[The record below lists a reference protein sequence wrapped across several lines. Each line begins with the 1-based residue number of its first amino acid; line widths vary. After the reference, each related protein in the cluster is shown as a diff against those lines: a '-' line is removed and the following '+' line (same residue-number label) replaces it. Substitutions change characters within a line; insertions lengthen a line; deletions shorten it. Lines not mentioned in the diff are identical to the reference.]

1 MTVSPDSPRFT
12 RVAVFALTGVAAVS
26 IAACS
31 SNKTTSTTTSVSTST
46 SVSTTTS
53 PTPAAGEAK
62 LSGLI
67 ASVSGN
73 SLQVTKEDNTNATVN
88 FTASTKITEVTP
100 AALTDVTSGGC
111 VKVRPTEQAPA
122 GQPVTAASVRIIPA
136 VNGTCPQAKE
146 SSQESTGTAP
156 SSTSAAPGKP
166 MAIRGTVASVS
177 ANTINVTS
185 TSPSGGTTQTK
196 VAVNDRT
203 KYTKLAPAG
212 TDAVTQGKCVT
223 ARGTGD
229 GSGALQ
235 ATSMRLRPAVDGKC
249 AREKPAHGQG
259 G

>member
-1 MTVSPDSPRFT
+1 MSVSPDSPRFT
-12 RVAVFALTGVAAVS
+12 RFAVFAVTGVAAVS

-46 SVSTTTS
+46 STSVSTTTS

-62 LSGLI
+62 VSGLI

-73 SLQVTKEDNTNATVN
+73 SLQVAKEDNTNATVN

-100 AALTDVTSGGC
+100 AALTGVTSGGC
-111 VKVRPTEQAPA
+111 VKVRPTEEVPA

-146 SSQESTGTAP
+146 SNQESAAP

-177 ANTINVTS
+177 GNTINVTS

-196 VAVNDRT
+196 VTVNDRT
-203 KYTKLAPAG
+203 KYTKLAPAN

-223 ARGTGD
+223 ARGTAD
-229 GSGALQ
+229 SSGALQ

-249 AREKPAHGQG
+249 ATAKPAHGQG